1 MKDEENK
8 VKVPQKK
15 RKKSKTILIYA
26 LLLIMT
32 CYIAYTIYLLIKQPT
47 DTFTVEEGKLYLEET
62 RIGYIIRDET
72 VVKGENY
79 KNGMEQIKTEG
90 EKVSKDEDI
99 YRYYSNNEEN
109 LKQKI
114 QELDLQIQE
123 IMESQTDLFSSDI
136 KNLEAQIDE
145 IVEQL
150 KEITDVQKT
159 QEYQKQ
165 ISELITKKAKIA
177 GELSPSGSYLN
188 KLIQERSNYE
198 NQLNSGAEYIKAP
211 KSGLL
216 SYRVD
221 GLEEKLTTADFG
233 YLSKEYLEGL
243 DLKTGKIVATS
254 DECGKIIDNFNCY
267 ITTISDSQEA
277 REAEIGDKVKIRLP
291 SNVEVDAEI
300 EYISNEGEDERL
312 LVLKFDKQI
321 EELISYRKIS
331 FDLIWWSDSGLK
343 VPNKAIVEKD
353 GLNYVVR
360 NRAGYLNKLLV
371 KIVRRNDKYSIVTA
385 YTTDELKELGY
396 SNSEINS
403 YKKITIY
410 DEILI
415 NPDLEKAE

>member
-291 SNVEVDAEI
+291 SNDEVDAEI

-371 KIVRRNDKYSIVTA
+371 KIVRRNDKYSIVTS

>member
-123 IMESQTDLFSSDI
+123 IMESQTVLFSSDI

-371 KIVRRNDKYSIVTA
+371 KIVRRNDKYSIVTS

>member
-47 DTFTVEEGKLYLEET
+47 DTFTVEGGKLYLEET

-371 KIVRRNDKYSIVTA
+371 KIVRRNDKYSIVTS

>member
-267 ITTISDSQEA
+267 IATISDSQEA
-277 REAEIGDKVKIRLP
+277 KEAEIGDKVKIRLP

-371 KIVRRNDKYSIVTA
+371 KIVRRNDKYSIVTS

>member
-371 KIVRRNDKYSIVTA
+371 KIVRRNDKYSIVTS

>member
-123 IMESQTDLFSSDI
+123 IMESQTVLFSSDI

-371 KIVRRNDKYSIVTA
+371 KIVRRNDKYSIVTS

-415 NPDLEKAE
+415 NPDVEKAE

>member
-277 REAEIGDKVKIRLP
+277 READIGDKVKIRLP

-371 KIVRRNDKYSIVTA
+371 KIVRRNDKYSIVTS